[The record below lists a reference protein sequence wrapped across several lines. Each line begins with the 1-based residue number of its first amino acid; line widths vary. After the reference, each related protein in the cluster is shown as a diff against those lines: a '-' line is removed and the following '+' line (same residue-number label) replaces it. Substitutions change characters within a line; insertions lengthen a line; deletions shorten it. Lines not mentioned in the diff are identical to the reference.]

1 MDMLQGRRYIKHYLD
16 DFLLIGP
23 AGSDKCKVDL
33 AKCLDLCSQLGVPI
47 AKDKSVGPTTKLL
60 SLALSWIP

>member
-1 MDMLQGRRYIKHYLD
+1 MLQGRRYIKHYLD

-23 AGSDKCKVDL
+23 AGSDKCKVDV